1 VRREASVLHLDL
13 DAFFAAVEQ
22 RDKPSLRGRPVVV
35 GGVGGRG
42 VVATA
47 SYEARAFGARSAM
60 STAEAR
66 RRCPPGTAFLG
77 GRFAAYRRTSDVVM
91 ALLREL
97 SPLVEPA
104 SLDEAYVD
112 LAAGHGHDLSVDGVT
127 ALARSLKE
135 RIAVA
140 TGGVTGSVGV
150 GTSKLMA
157 KIGSDL
163 QKPDGLVVVPP
174 GEELAVLHPLPVTRL
189 GGVGPAT
196 AERLHQVGVRTV
208 ADLAAKSLPD
218 LVALAGRAHGSG
230 LYALARAE
238 DDRAV
243 VPDRE
248 AKSVSAEET
257 FERDL
262 TDLVVLGRE
271 IDAMATRVGGR
282 LRASAYSGRTVTLK
296 VRRYDFTTMT
306 RSLTLPQPTDDARQI
321 ASVARRLLTQAGT
334 EGGLRL
340 LGVGVSGLSVYAQG
354 DLFAAGSEPETEATT
369 EEDTPADEAAQ
380 AVPAPASGARW
391 WPGQDVRHEDFG
403 AGWVWGRGLGRV
415 TVRFEGPLTG
425 PGSVRTLAADDPLLS
440 PGDPPDWRPAGESTT
455 GETTAEEVR

>member
-1 VRREASVLHLDL
+1 VRREASILHLDL

-47 SYEARAFGARSAM
+47 SYEARAYGARSAM

-66 RRCPPGTAFLG
+66 RRCPAGTAFLG

-91 ALLREL
+91 ELLREL

-112 LAAGHGHDLSVDGVT
+112 LAVPSPAHPDHDLSVAGVT
-127 ALARSLKE
+127 ALGRSLKE
-135 RIAVA
+135 RIAEA
-140 TGGVTGSVGV
+140 TGGVTGSVGI

-163 QKPDGLVVVPP
+163 DKPDGLVVVPP
-174 GEELAVLHPLPVTRL
+174 GAELDVLHPLPVTRL

-196 AERLHQVGVRTV
+196 AERLHQIGVKTV
-208 ADLAAKSLPD
+208 ADLAAKSLTD
-218 LVALAGRAHGSG
+218 LVSLAGRAHGAG

-238 DDRAV
+238 DDRPV
-243 VPDRE
+243 VPDRGV
-248 AKSVSAEET
+248 KSVSHEET

-271 IDAMATRVGGR
+271 IDAMAARVGNR
-282 LRASAYSGRTVTLK
+282 LRASAFSGRTVTLK
-296 VRRYDFTTMT
+296 LRRYDFTTVT
-306 RSLTLPQPTDDARQI
+306 RSQTLPQPTDDPRHI
-321 ASVARRLLTQAGT
+321 AATARRLLADAGT
-334 EGGLRL
+334 SGGLRL

-354 DLFAAGSEPETEATT
+354 DLFSQDDGPEPADHTDTAPVVPEEPE
-369 EEDTPADEAAQ
+369 P
-380 AVPAPASGARW
+380 PAPAESRW
-391 WPGQDVRHEDFG
+391 WPGQDVRHDEHG

-415 TVRFEGPLTG
+415 TVRFEGPTTDPG
-425 PGSVRTLAADDPLLS
+425 PVRTLRADDPGLHAA
-440 PGDPPDWRPAGESTT
+440 DPPDWRPVLDGRAGSD
-455 GETTAEEVR
+455 A

>member
-1 VRREASVLHLDL
+1 VRREASILHLDL

-77 GRFAAYRRTSDVVM
+77 GRFTAYRRTSDVVM

-112 LAAGHGHDLSVDGVT
+112 LAAGEGHDLSVEGVT
-127 ALARSLKE
+127 ELGRRLKE
-135 RIAVA
+135 RIAEA
-140 TGGVTGSVGV
+140 TGGVTGSVGI

-163 QKPDGLVVVPP
+163 DKPNGLVVVPP
-174 GEELAVLHPLPVTRL
+174 GAELAVLHPLPVTRL

-196 AERLHQVGVRTV
+196 AERLHQVGVKTV
-208 ADLAAKSLPD
+208 ADLAARPLTD
-218 LVALAGRAHGSG
+218 LVALAGKAHGSG

-238 DDRAV
+238 DDRPV
-243 VPDRE
+243 VPDRGV
-248 AKSVSAEET
+248 KSVSHEET

-262 TDLVVLGRE
+262 TDLDVLGRE
-271 IDAMATRVGGR
+271 IDSMAARVGDR
-282 LRASAYSGRTVTLK
+282 LRTSAFSGRTVTLK
-296 VRRYDFTTMT
+296 LRRYDFTTLT
-306 RSLTLPQPTDDARQI
+306 RSQTLPQPTDDARQI
-321 ASVARRLLTQAGT
+321 AATARRLLTEAGT
-334 EGGLRL
+334 AGGLRL

-354 DLFAAGSEPETEATT
+354 DLFAEDLLGADAEPVGVETAAAEV
-369 EEDTPADEAAQ
+369 DADAA
-380 AVPAPASGARW
+380 APAEEEPLDAKARW
-391 WPGQDVRHEDFG
+391 WPGQDVVHADLG
-403 AGWVWGRGLGRV
+403 PGWVWGRGLGRV
-415 TVRFEGPLTG
+415 TVRFEGPLTAPG
-425 PGSVRTLAADDPLLS
+425 PVRTLAADDPLLQ
-440 PGDPPDWRPAGESTT
+440 PAEPPDWRIAP
-455 GETTAEEVR
+455 